1 MTILEE
7 AISLTREPQS
17 LTLAILLN
25 QGRSSYAV
33 EARNESA
40 EITRQIVESG
50 VDVILGGE
58 SDYLPE
64 GVEDASVARTDG
76 LNLIER
82 AR

>member
-17 LTLAILLN
+17 LTLAIVEP
-25 QGRSSYAV
+25 GRVPSYAV

-50 VDVILGGE
+50 VDVPGGRE
-58 SDYLPE
+58 
-64 GVEDASVARTDG
+64 
-76 LNLIER
+76 
-82 AR
+82 